1 MNQIN
6 TEEISKL
13 LEIMD
18 RLRDPVSGC
27 PWDREQ
33 TFETIAP
40 YTLEEAFEVADA
52 IERRAWAE
60 LADELGDLLF
70 QVVFHAR
77 MGSEQGLFD
86 FSSIAGAISEKLVRR
101 HPHVFAG
108 RPQPADQHAE
118 WEAIKRDER
127 ARAGRSGVLDGIPQ
141 ALPALTRATK
151 LGRRAAS
158 VGFDWPDSRGARD
171 KVDEELAEL
180 DAACREGVRPA
191 VEAEFGDVLFAL
203 GNLGRHLQIDPEQAL
218 RASNRR
224 FETRFAHLEAAVRDS
239 GRSWQAHSPEE
250 LERYWN
256 AAKAAE
262 TAHNGKGNENR

>member
-1 MNQIN
+1 
-6 TEEISKL
+6 
-13 LEIMD
+13 MD
-18 RLRDPVSGC
+18 RLRDPISGC
-27 PWDREQ
+27 PWDRAQ
-33 TFETIAP
+33 TFATIAP

-52 IERRAWAE
+52 IERNAWAE

-86 FSSIAGAISEKLVRR
+86 FRTIAGAISEKLVRR
-101 HPHVFAG
+101 HPHVFADT
-108 RPQPADQHAE
+108 PQPADQDAE
-118 WEAIKRDER
+118 WETIKRDER
-127 ARAGRSGVLDGIPQ
+127 VLAGRSGVLDGIPQ

-158 VGFDWPDSRGARD
+158 VGFDWPDSRGARE

-180 DAACREGVRPA
+180 DYACREGLRQA
-191 VEAEFGDVLFAL
+191 VEAELGDVLFAL
-203 GNLGRHLQIDPEQAL
+203 GNLSRHLQIDPEQAL

-239 GRSWQAHSPEE
+239 GRSWQEHSPEE
-250 LERYWN
+250 LDRYWN

-262 TAHNGKGNENR
+262 TAHDRNENESR

>member
-6 TEEISKL
+6 KEGISKL

-27 PWDREQ
+27 PWDRAQ

-40 YTLEEAFEVADA
+40 YTVEEAFEVADA
-52 IERRAWAE
+52 IERSAWDE
-60 LADELGDLLF
+60 LGAELGDLLF

-86 FSSIAGAISEKLVRR
+86 FDAVAETIADKLVRR
-101 HPHVFAG
+101 HPHVFADV
-108 RPQPADQHAE
+108 PAPADQNAD

-127 ARAGRSGVLDGIPQ
+127 AAAGRSGVLDGIPK
-141 ALPALTRATK
+141 ALPALTRAVK
-151 LGRRAAS
+151 LGRRAAG
-158 VGFDWPDSRGARD
+158 VGFDWPDFRGART

-180 DAACREGVRPA
+180 DAACRTEDRAA
-191 VEAEFGDVLFAL
+191 VEAELGDVLFAL
-203 GNLGRHLQIDPEQAL
+203 SNLSRHLRVDPEQAL

-224 FETRFAHLEAAVRDS
+224 FEDRFSHVEAAVNAS
-239 GRSWQAHSPEE
+239 GRAWEAHSAEE
-250 LERYWN
+250 LEDYWE

-262 TAHNGKGNENR
+262 AARRDSDT

>member
-1 MNQIN
+1 MNQKDKKG
-6 TEEISKL
+6 ISKL

-27 PWDREQ
+27 PWDRAQ

-40 YTLEEAFEVADA
+40 YTVEEAFEVADA
-52 IERRAWAE
+52 IERSAWDE
-60 LADELGDLLF
+60 LGAELGDLLF

-86 FSSIAGAISEKLVRR
+86 FDAVADSIADKLVRR
-101 HPHVFAG
+101 HPHVFSGEPA
-108 RPQPADQHAE
+108 PADQNAD

-127 ARAGRSGVLDGIPQ
+127 SAAGRPGVLDGIPK
-141 ALPALTRATK
+141 ALPALTRAVK
-151 LGRRAAS
+151 LGRRAAG
-158 VGFDWPDSRGARD
+158 VGFDWPDFRGARS

-180 DAACREGVRPA
+180 DGACRAEDRAA
-191 VEAEFGDVLFAL
+191 VEAELGDVLFAL
-203 GNLGRHLQIDPEQAL
+203 SNLSRHLRVDPEQAL

-224 FETRFAHLEAAVRDS
+224 FAGRFSHVEAAVNAS
-239 GRSWQAHSPEE
+239 GRTWEAHSAEE
-250 LERYWN
+250 LEDYWE

-262 TAHNGKGNENR
+262 AARSDSDT

>member
-1 MNQIN
+1 MNHN
-6 TEEISKL
+6 SKDEISKL

-18 RLRDPVSGC
+18 RLRDPVAGC
-27 PWDREQ
+27 AWDRAQ

-60 LADELGDLLF
+60 VADELGDLLF

-77 MGSEQGLFD
+77 MGSEAGLFD
-86 FSSIAGAISEKLVRR
+86 FSSIAAGICEKLVRR

-108 RPQPADQHAE
+108 QPQPSDQHAD

-127 ARAGRSGVLDGIPQ
+127 ALAGRSGVLDGIPR
-141 ALPALTRATK
+141 ALPALTRAAK
-151 LGRRAAS
+151 LGSRAAS
-158 VGFDWPDSRGARD
+158 VGFDWPDSRGARE

-180 DAACREGVRPA
+180 DEACAQGATEA

-203 GNLGRHLQIDPEQAL
+203 SNLARHLQIDPEQAL
-218 RASNRR
+218 RASSRR
-224 FETRFAHLEAAVRDS
+224 FERRFAHLEAAVRRS
-239 GRSWQAHSPEE
+239 GRPWQEQSAEE
-250 LERYWN
+250 LDRCWN

-262 TAHNGKGNENR
+262 AAQNHSAAENH